1 MCMGLTGHGVLWW
14 VELISTPIWRI
25 VLQCAYSPYLA
36 ASTAKVLRFL
46 KLNSQRQIDS
56 TASKS
61 VERLVLRLVSLP
73 SRCDCGVM
81 LLFNII
87 RSLSLH
93 LFLGVLEEWMLLIT
107 HEPVASEQSTIHVST
122 QENSM
127 QLSNLIPG
135 LSITPI
141 ASSTPNN
148 ERKAA

>member
-1 MCMGLTGHGVLWW
+1 
-14 VELISTPIWRI
+14 
-25 VLQCAYSPYLA
+25 
-36 ASTAKVLRFL
+36 
-46 KLNSQRQIDS
+46 
-56 TASKS
+56 
-61 VERLVLRLVSLP
+61 
-73 SRCDCGVM
+73 
-81 LLFNII
+81 
-87 RSLSLH
+87 
-93 LFLGVLEEWMLLIT
+93 MLLIT